1 MKKQV
6 GKTKLF
12 TKETLTTIQDKMRIA
27 CIKSFNKVYNN
38 DMRLKEKQ
46 KGRNQDINVKDMA
59 GYKAIK
65 NNYEKFNL
73 KLKKANEKTNNVY
86 TSSNKVKKMLENLK
100 PTLMNKN
107 NSLISKEKVE
117 EIINLIDEVQDTT
130 QSVNSVNSLNIMM
143 NDIEYNYNNLDKEI
157 RSLKYE
163 IELKDKEI
171 GRLNKELSSKEKIIG
186 KLRMEIDKVKIELS
200 KFKGFW
206 YSLMKRFHN
215 KICFDNDEH
224 YKMVSDD
231 LYKNGI
237 FTDDENEIANNQF
250 RKVKPRE
257 KTKPKEQEKPWSVN
271 RKKNDINLN

>member
-1 MKKQV
+1 M
-6 GKTKLF
+6 
-12 TKETLTTIQDKMRIA
+12 I
-27 CIKSFNKVYNN
+27 
-38 DMRLKEKQ
+38 LK
-46 KGRNQDINVKDMA
+46 
-59 GYKAIK
+59 
-65 NNYEKFNL
+65 
-73 KLKKANEKTNNVY
+73 
-86 TSSNKVKKMLENLK
+86 
-100 PTLMNKN
+100 
-107 NSLISKEKVE
+107 
-117 EIINLIDEVQDTT
+117 
-130 QSVNSVNSLNIMM
+130 
-143 NDIEYNYNNLDKEI
+143 YNYNNLDKEI